1 MTRLK
6 ESVYVM
12 EEILSSPFQLI
23 YKYLYFLARIEDF
36 NNIIH
41 SQMKLYTQLCRTDC
55 RRMNKNI
62 QLGRL
67 ELNYMR
73 LGANMLDVFPW

>member
-12 EEILSSPFQLI
+12 EETLSSPFQLI
-23 YKYLYFLARIEDF
+23 YKYLYFLAGIEDF

-41 SQMKLYTQLCRTDC
+41 SQMKL
-55 RRMNKNI
+55 
-62 QLGRL
+62 
-67 ELNYMR
+67 
-73 LGANMLDVFPW
+73 